1 MTESLEPYIEGKSL
15 MDIVLRLDTYQDYT
29 VITRAGWY
37 DAIGNIGGM
46 QGFILMIV
54 TIVLGGLTEVDF
66 VCEMVKHLYL

>member
-1 MTESLEPYIEGKSL
+1 MSESLEPYIEGKSL

-46 QGFILMIV
+46 
-54 TIVLGGLTEVDF
+54 
-66 VCEMVKHLYL
+66 